1 MSKLFMYGTSL
12 GEIEQL
18 MVMAPNFQ
26 PRRSGIVI
34 NNYFNC
40 EGGVKDCNTKLINVS
55 NRCNDCGYIHSSFLS
70 DVDKVRY
77 KGLINEC
84 FRKIRNYSFKDRL
97 KLLTDSFKGE
107 VFLNSN
113 HKERFYRVVYEQDL
127 DIYDISSR
135 YIAVIFLLTS
145 DETLWNL
152 LEHTVKP
159 NGFDFNKCSL
169 KQIST
174 EGYAIYQMAKTIWTG
189 KESIEISEIADV
201 DLIDDKTFKAIINA
215 SLITRYGTDIFL
227 ITN

>member
-12 GEIEQL
+12 ERIEQL
-18 MVMAPNFQ
+18 MVMVPNFQ
-26 PRRSGIVI
+26 SRRSGIVI

-40 EGGVKDCNTKLINVS
+40 KGGVKDCNSVINVS
-55 NRCNDCGYIHSSFLS
+55 NRCNDCGDIHSSFLS
-70 DVDKVRY
+70 NMDKVSY

-84 FRKIRNYSFKDRL
+84 FRKIRNYSFKYRL

-127 DIYDISSR
+127 DIYDISPR

-159 NGFDFNKCSL
+159 NGFGFNKCNL

-174 EGYAIYQMAKTIWTG
+174 EDYARYQMAKTIWTG

-201 DLIDDKTFKAIINA
+201 DLIDDKAFKTIINA

-227 ITN
+227 ITK

>member
-12 GEIEQL
+12 EGIEQL

-40 EGGVKDCNTKLINVS
+40 EGGVKDCNSVINVS
-55 NRCNDCGYIHSSFLS
+55 NRCNDCGCIHSSFLS
-70 DVDKVRY
+70 NVDKISY

-97 KLLTDSFKGE
+97 KHLTDSFKGE
-107 VFLNSN
+107 IFLNPK
-113 HKERFYRVVYEQDL
+113 HKERFYRVIYEQDI
-127 DIYDISSR
+127 DIYDIFPR
-135 YIAVIFLLTS
+135 YIAVIFLLTY
-145 DETLWNL
+145 DEILWQL
-152 LEHTVKP
+152 TEHTVKL
-159 NGFDFNKCSL
+159 NGFDFNKSNL

-189 KESIEISEIADV
+189 KESIEINEIADV
-201 DLIDDKTFKAIINA
+201 DLIDNKAFKTIINA

-227 ITN
+227 ITK

>member
-12 GEIEQL
+12 ERIEQL

-40 EGGVKDCNTKLINVS
+40 EGGVKDCNTSLINVS
-55 NRCNDCGYIHSSFLS
+55 NRSNDCGYIHSSFLS
-70 DVDKVRY
+70 DVDQVSY
-77 KGLINEC
+77 KDLINEC

-97 KLLTDSFKGE
+97 KHLIDSFKGE
-107 VFLNSN
+107 VFLNPN
-113 HKERFYRVVYEQDL
+113 HKERFYRVIDEQDL
-127 DIYDISSR
+127 DFYDISPR

-159 NGFDFNKCSL
+159 NGFDFNKCNL

-174 EGYAIYQMAKTIWTG
+174 EGYARYQMAKTIWTG

-227 ITN
+227 ITK